1 MSGKISW
8 TVLTLPLN
16 PTLCF
21 GKQGGVMQK
30 ALAMMLLA
38 AVTAFGAGWDSV
50 TRIAEGQKIELRM
63 RDGSELKG
71 TFISATAESIA
82 IRYKSGEQSIERA
95 NVLRVR
101 VYDAGRRTRKGVM
114 WTAIGAGAGFGVG
127 AAVCPQC
134 SNEGAG
140 AKYVGPGV
148 ALGAGMGAVGGF
160 LSSPYKTIYEV
171 K

>member
-1 MSGKISW
+1 MCSSDLK
-8 TVLTLPLN
+8 V
-16 PTLCF
+16 
-21 GKQGGVMQK
+21 
-30 ALAMMLLA
+30 LAMMLLTT
-38 AVTAFGAGWDSV
+38 VTAFGAGWDSM
-50 TRIAEGQKIELRM
+50 TRMTEGQKIELRT
-63 RDGSELKG
+63 RDGAKLQG

-82 IRYKSGEQSIERA
+82 IRYKSGEQSIERV

-101 VYDAGRRTRKGVM
+101 VYDAGHRTRRGIL

-127 AAVCPQC
+127 FAVCPQC

-148 ALGAGMGAVGGF
+148 AVGAGLGALGF

>member
-1 MSGKISW
+1 MRGKTSCSI
-8 TVLTLPLN
+8 LRLKLN
-16 PTLCF
+16 HTLCF
-21 GKQGGVMQK
+21 GKQGGVMK
-30 ALAMMLLA
+30 KVLVGMLLA

-50 TRIAEGQKIELRM
+50 TRITEGQKIELRM
-63 RDGSELKG
+63 RDGAELKG

-82 IRYKSGEQSIERA
+82 IRYKSGEQSVDRV

-101 VYDAGRRTRKGVM
+101 VHDAGRRTRKGVM

-148 ALGAGMGAVGGF
+148 AVGAGLGALGF

>member
-1 MSGKISW
+1 MRGKTSW
-8 TVLTLPLN
+8 SILILKLN
-16 PTLCF
+16 PMVCI
-21 GKQGGVMQK
+21 GKQGGVMRK
-30 ALAMMLLA
+30 VLAVMLLA

-50 TRIAEGQKIELRM
+50 TRITEGQKIELRT
-63 RDGSELKG
+63 RDGAKLQG

-95 NVLRVR
+95 NVLKVR

-134 SNEGAG
+134 SNEGDG
-140 AKYVGPGV
+140 AKYIGPGV
-148 ALGAGMGAVGGF
+148 AVGAALGALGF